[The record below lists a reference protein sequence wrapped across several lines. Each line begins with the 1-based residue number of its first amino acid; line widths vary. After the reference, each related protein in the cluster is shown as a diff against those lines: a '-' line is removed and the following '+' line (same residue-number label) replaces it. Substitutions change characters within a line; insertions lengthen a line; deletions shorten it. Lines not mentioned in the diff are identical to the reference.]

1 MLALATAAHG
11 QDPSSILIILA
22 AVAAAIFWRGLI
34 KVGIALVV
42 ILFLVLLVTGTS
54 ALFQDLRLIVP
65 LAVAACAARAGAH
78 RTRRAGVVSR
88 SCPPGRGG

>member
-65 LAVAACAARAGAH
+65 
-78 RTRRAGVVSR
+78 
-88 SCPPGRGG
+88 